1 VRIRIKIKRRE
12 SENGTFRTWLLQLMM
27 SVHWVNIAVASVDL
41 ISIRPLKPRVGVV
54 KSLQVIGCG
63 PVALIHTCK
72 VGIKYKKPLGLK
84 LI

>member
-1 VRIRIKIKRRE
+1 MYSVRIFLRWSGKAGWTMRHWGPQSLR
-12 SENGTFRTWLLQLMM
+12 
-27 SVHWVNIAVASVDL
+27 SVICDL
-41 ISIRPLKPRVGVV
+41 HDEGDRPDGLGWGVV
-54 KSLQVIGCG
+54 ESLGGFACG